1 MGTRSEM
8 HFIWLLVAVVAS
20 GNNNSDKNIQ
30 CNIRKGIPKNGLEDS
45 ANPRLPRP
53 VLLHR

>member
-1 MGTRSEM
+1 M

-45 ANPRLPRP
+45 ANSRLPRP